1 MNRFGNLLRTN
12 KAVQVGEIIT
22 VFLVALVIMT
32 IFVPM
37 AGENLVVRQAVVWT
51 ANVFM
56 LIVVWLGLW
65 LRGESWKSLGLT
77 FRFHGWKPVLS
88 AFWKS
93 LVVFVAAAFAF
104 FLGSAIMINI
114 TGIPQG
120 AEMGS
125 YEYLRGNLP
134 MLLLTLM
141 GVYVVSSFG
150 EEVIYRGFLITRLET
165 LGGGGK
171 WALRIAVIVSAIIFG
186 LIHFDWGIVG
196 VVQTGFMGLALGISY
211 LVVRRR
217 LWILVLAHA
226 YLDTILMVQ
235 LYVPLE

>member
-1 MNRFGNLLRTN
+1 MLQTN
-12 KAVQVGEIIT
+12 KAAQCGEIII
-22 VFLVALVIMT
+22 VFAVALLIIAV
-32 IFVPM
+32 FVPV
-37 AGENLVVRQAVVWT
+37 AGENLVARQAVVWV

-56 LIVVWLGLW
+56 LGIVWLGLQ
-65 LRGESWKSLGLT
+65 LRGETWDKFGLT
-77 FRFHGWKPVLS
+77 FRFRGWKPVLS
-88 AFWKS
+88 NFWKS

-134 MLLLTLM
+134 MLLLTLA
-141 GVYVVSSFG
+141 GVYIVSSFG
-150 EEVIYRGFLITRLET
+150 EEVIYRGFLINRIEE
-165 LGGGGK
+165 LGGSGK
-171 WALRIAVIVSAIIFG
+171 WALRIAVILSAIIFG
-186 LIHFDWGIVG
+186 VVHFDWGIVG

-217 LWILVLAHA
+217 LWSLVLAHA

-235 LYVPLE
+235 LYIPLG

>member
-1 MNRFGNLLRTN
+1 MNSLGNLLQTN
-12 KAVQVGEIIT
+12 KAVQVGEIVI
-22 VFLVALVIMT
+22 VFAVALVTMA
-32 IFVPM
+32 IFVPI
-37 AGENLVVRQAVVWT
+37 AGENLVARQAVIWM
-51 ANVFM
+51 ANVLM
-56 LIVVWLGLW
+56 LIMVWLGLQ
-65 LRGESWKSLGLT
+65 LRGESWESFGLT

-88 AFWKS
+88 NFWKS
-93 LVVFVAAAFAF
+93 LIVFVAAAFAF

-134 MLLLTLM
+134 MLLLTLA
-141 GVYVVSSFG
+141 GVYIVSSFG
-150 EEVIYRGFLITRLET
+150 EEVIYRGFLINRLEE

-186 LIHFDWGIVG
+186 IVHFDWGIVG

-211 LVVRRR
+211 LVVHRG

-235 LYVPLE
+235 LYLPLE